1 LRRPRRIHLNYEL
14 ISCGLS
20 GHELVGTD
28 AAELR
33 DEDALVARLD
43 AATGLRW
50 HRCLRCDSWLP
61 LAAPSEPARRHPPS
75 RHEITLPLR
84 GRPLRDKYA
93 LRLIAL
99 DRAFHFV
106 ILGVIAIAIFAYLN
120 NRIQLRHEF
129 FRVISDIQGGV
140 GGVQTTQ
147 HGGLLGDL
155 QHILS
160 LKQSTL
166 YLLGFV
172 FAGYA
177 LLEGIEAVGLWM
189 RKRWAEY
196 LTFIATT
203 ILLVP
208 EVYELTK
215 SASALKLLTL
225 LINVAIVAYLLY
237 AKRLFGINGG
247 GAVERAE
254 LERDSGWEAL
264 ERSTPAA
271 ANGPPHPV

>member
-1 LRRPRRIHLNYEL
+1 VRRPRRIHINYEL
-14 ISCGLS
+14 ISCGLF

-33 DEDALVARLD
+33 DEDVLVVRLD

-50 HRCLRCDSWLP
+50 HRCLRCDTWQP
-61 LAAPSEPARRHPPS
+61 LAAPSEPTRRHLPS
-75 RHEITLPLR
+75 HHEITLPLR
-84 GRPLRDKYA
+84 GRPLRDKYV

-99 DRAFHFV
+99 DRALHFL
-106 ILGVIAIAIFAYLN
+106 ILGVIAIAIFAYLSD
-120 NRIQLRHEF
+120 RTQLHHEF

-147 HGGLLGDL
+147 HGGLLGDV

-160 LKQSTL
+160 LKKSTL

-177 LLEGIEAVGLWM
+177 LLEGVEAVGLWM

-208 EVYELTK
+208 EVYELTN
-215 SASALKLLTL
+215 SISALKLLTL
-225 LINVAIVAYLLY
+225 VINLVIVGYLLY
-237 AKRLFGINGG
+237 AKRLFGVNGG
-247 GAVERAE
+247 GTVERAE

-264 ERSTPAA
+264 ERSTPGAKTA
-271 ANGPPHPV
+271 PLDPA

>member
-1 LRRPRRIHLNYEL
+1 MRRIHPNYEL

-20 GHELVGTD
+20 GHEMVGAN

-33 DEDALVARLD
+33 EEDAIFARLD
-43 AATGLRW
+43 PVTGHRW
-50 HRCLRCDSWLP
+50 HRCLRCDSWVLLP
-61 LAAPSEPARRHPPS
+61 VPDAPARPHPPS
-75 RHEITLPLR
+75 REEIALPLR

-99 DRAFHFV
+99 DRALHFL

-140 GGVQTTQ
+140 GGVQTNQ
-147 HGGLLGDL
+147 HGGLLGDVEHL
-155 QHILS
+155 LS
-160 LKQSTL
+160 LKKSTL
-166 YLLGFV
+166 FLLGFV

-177 LLEGIEAVGLWM
+177 LLEGVEAVGLWL

-196 LTFIATT
+196 LTFLATT
-203 ILLVP
+203 VLLVP
-208 EVYELTK
+208 EVYELSK
-215 SASALKLLTL
+215 SVTVLKLLTL
-225 LINVAIVAYLLY
+225 IINIAIIVYLLV
-237 AKRLFGINGG
+237 AKRLFGIRGG
-247 GAVERAE
+247 GVVERAE

-264 ERSTPAA
+264 ERSTPPLEQRA
-271 ANGPPHPV
+271 

>member
-1 LRRPRRIHLNYEL
+1 VRRRRRIHTNYEL
-14 ISCGLS
+14 ISCGLF

-33 DEDALVARLD
+33 EEDGLIVRLD
-43 AATGLRW
+43 AATSLRW
-50 HRCLRCDSWLP
+50 HRCLRCDSWHPLP
-61 LAAPSEPARRHPPS
+61 APSEPARRHPPS
-75 RHEITLPLR
+75 RHEIALPLR
-84 GRPLRDKYA
+84 GRPLRDKYV

-99 DRAFHFV
+99 DRALHFV

-160 LKQSTL
+160 LKKSTL

-177 LLEGIEAVGLWM
+177 LLEGVEAVGLWM

-208 EVYELTK
+208 EVYELTN
-215 SASALKLLTL
+215 SISALKLLTL
-225 LINVAIVAYLLY
+225 LINLVIVVYLLR
-237 AKRLFGINGG
+237 AKRLFGVNGG

-264 ERSTPAA
+264 EGSTPQSKTT
-271 ANGPPHPV
+271 PPDPA